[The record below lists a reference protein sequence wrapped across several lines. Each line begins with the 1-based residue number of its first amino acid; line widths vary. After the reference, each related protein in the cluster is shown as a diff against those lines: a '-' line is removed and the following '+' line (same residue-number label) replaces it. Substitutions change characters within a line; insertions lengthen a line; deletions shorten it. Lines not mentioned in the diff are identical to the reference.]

1 LSKDNLSA
9 RKRRVKMKKLLSAF
23 VVMFLALAL
32 LGCNAAGPA
41 INKLEKEG
49 YVVESGDQEEM
60 DEFKEEYGIE
70 ALANVH
76 IIKKSEDAL
85 LPSGIIFEFESAKV
99 LEEEM
104 LEEGEKAEDYEDFIY
119 KNLWVI
125 SFELLDLDNIIDIIK
140 G

>member
-1 LSKDNLSA
+1 
-9 RKRRVKMKKLLSAF
+9 MKKLLSAF
-23 VVMFLALAL
+23 VVMFLVLAL

-41 INKLEKEG
+41 INKLENEG

-76 IIKKSEDAL
+76 IIKKSEDAIS
-85 LPSGIIFEFESAKV
+85 PSGIIFEFESAKV
-99 LEEEM
+99 LEAEM

-119 KNLWVI
+119 KNLWII

>member
-1 LSKDNLSA
+1 ME
-9 RKRRVKMKKLLSAF
+9 KRRSKMKKLLSAVLVMVLVF
-23 VVMFLALAL
+23 VL
-32 LGCNAAGPA
+32 LGCNVAVPA

-76 IIKKSEDAL
+76 IIKKSEDAI
-85 LPSGIIFEFESAKV
+85 LPSGIIFEFESVKV

>member
-1 LSKDNLSA
+1 
-9 RKRRVKMKKLLSAF
+9 MKKLLSAF
-23 VVMFLALAL
+23 VVMFLVLAL

-41 INKLEKEG
+41 INKLENEG

-76 IIKKSEDAL
+76 IIKKSEDAT

>member
-1 LSKDNLSA
+1 
-9 RKRRVKMKKLLSAF
+9 MKKLLSAF
-23 VVMFLALAL
+23 VVMFLVLAL

-41 INKLEKEG
+41 INKLENEG

-76 IIKKSEDAL
+76 IIKKSEDAI

>member
-1 LSKDNLSA
+1 M
-9 RKRRVKMKKLLSAF
+9 MKKLLSAF
-23 VVMFLALAL
+23 VVMFLVLAL

-41 INKLEKEG
+41 INKLENEG

-76 IIKKSEDAL
+76 IIKKSEDAIS
-85 LPSGIIFEFESAKV
+85 PSGIIFEFESAKV
-99 LEEEM
+99 LEAEM

-119 KNLWVI
+119 KNLWII

>member
-1 LSKDNLSA
+1 
-9 RKRRVKMKKLLSAF
+9 MKKLLSAF